1 MLRAGRR
8 PLGGGCS
15 CELACSPAYVMIRM
29 PSVTPL
35 KDTHV
40 QPMNG
45 DLGGV
50 FKYFLFSPLFGEDF
64 HFDSYFSEGLV
75 QPPTSDCVTD
85 STLVNHH
92 VRVVYKSQGN
102 SQPRPPP

>member
-1 MLRAGRR
+1 MLRAGHR

-50 FKYFLFSPLFGEDF
+50 FKYFLFSHLFGEDEPILTHIF
-64 HFDSYFSEGLV
+64 QRGWFNHQLV
-75 QPPTSDCVTD
+75 IVLRFLPW
-85 STLVNHH
+85 
-92 VRVVYKSQGN
+92 
-102 SQPRPPP
+102 